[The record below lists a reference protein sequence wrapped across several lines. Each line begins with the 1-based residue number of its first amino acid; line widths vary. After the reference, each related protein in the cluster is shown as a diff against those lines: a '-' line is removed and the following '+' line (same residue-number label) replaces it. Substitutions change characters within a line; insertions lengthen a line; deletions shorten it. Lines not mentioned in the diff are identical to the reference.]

1 MKRLFCL
8 LLFLCLLPFCAL
20 ANVDDFSFLDE
31 WKAIMLYDNC
41 YAMYEL
47 DDCFKSQ
54 NGKITAYLR
63 QDGER
68 PSIEFYHENFSE
80 PDIYHFIPI
89 SAGRYILYAY
99 DEKYGMYTCIAI
111 NTEPRTWFV
120 YDDTSTSTA
129 LLTEDKVITESGS
142 LNYAIYGSNFYAI
155 KNDTYL
161 KCPITLLSDDI
172 FMIKAEE
179 STATS
184 YIIFIR
190 STLFDQ

>member
-1 MKRLFCL
+1 
-8 LLFLCLLPFCAL
+8 
-20 ANVDDFSFLDE
+20 
-31 WKAIMLYDNC
+31 
-41 YAMYEL
+41 
-47 DDCFKSQ
+47 
-54 NGKITAYLR
+54 
-63 QDGER
+63 
-68 PSIEFYHENFSE
+68 
-80 PDIYHFIPI
+80 
-89 SAGRYILYAY
+89 
-99 DEKYGMYTCIAI
+99 MYTCIAI
-111 NTEPRTWFV
+111 NTEPGTWFV